1 MKPYAFVD
9 RHADAEPAADWIDT
23 VPACFHSEA
32 LAEDLP
38 LPAAG
43 GPAPASSGP
52 PAPRP
57 RTWATW
63 AAWAAS
69 AAWGSTLALRFRRS
83 AATPRPAP

>member
-9 RHADAEPAADWIDT
+9 RHADPEPAADWIDT

-32 LAEDLP
+32 LAGDLP
-38 LPAAG
+38 LPAATG
-43 GPAPASSGP
+43 LAPASSEP

-63 AAWAAS
+63 ATW
-69 AAWGSTLALRFRRS
+69 AAWGSTLALRLRRS